1 MGYEFK
7 LNKNVILII
16 LFLFLFGIVLQLSR
30 SNFLLRLNIGN
41 EHVNNEVTK
50 QTSALSAK
58 EAKQFKQDQTLVV
71 FDPDDDQNES
81 IPIKDNL
88 LKTLDYMQKVHKEIP
103 VAELS
108 KDWKDYQN
116 IIITFPSLDKVSD
129 INILTDYASNGGKVF
144 FAIRPELTD
153 GFYAIYQKLGIYEY
167 GNEFEDAKGIKM
179 NSDLLLKAN
188 NLKISEDF
196 IINSSLPVHIK
207 GTCKLLA
214 SSKEGIP
221 LLWSTA
227 YGKGTVMVQNGT
239 MLSDK
244 LNRGLIAGALSYL
257 NDDFIYPIMNSK
269 VVFIDDFPAP
279 FPDNTNKDI
288 YHDYKRNT
296 ATFFRDVW
304 WPDVE
309 QAAKKNDVKYT
320 GVLIETYND
329 RVKAPF
335 KDQIGKENL
344 KIFGRD
350 LIKSGGEIGIHGYNH
365 QSLTL
370 DPKQVK
376 ELGYNAWNSEQDMVE
391 SLKEAKEYF
400 ESLFPNYI
408 LRTYVPPS
416 NVLSEEGKKA
426 IKKAIPS
433 IDILASLYI
442 GDEEKISYTQEF
454 DVNKP
459 FIDLPRLTSDYH
471 YSDTNKWTIANSAT
485 LFGAFSHFIH
495 PDDLLD
501 PERNKG
507 DHWSKLSKQF
517 NQMLSDV
524 KQNYPWMKALTAS
537 KSAEALKSYVDAK
550 VYVAEKHNKI
560 NVYINHFTG
569 SLDFLL
575 RSEKPI
581 KSSKGCKVEKVSS
594 DRYLVQANADKLEI
608 QLGGKQ

>member
-1 MGYEFK
+1 VGYEFK

-16 LFLFLFGIVLQLSR
+16 LFLLLFGIVLQLSR
-30 SNFLLRLNIGN
+30 SNYLLRLNIGN
-41 EHVNNEVTK
+41 EHLNNEVIK

-58 EAKQFKQDQTLVV
+58 EEKQFKQDQILVV
-71 FDPDDDQNES
+71 FDPDDPES
-81 IPIKDNL
+81 LDIKDNQ
-88 LKTLDYMQKVHKEIP
+88 LKTLNYMQKAHKEIS
-103 VAELS
+103 VAELTT
-108 KDWKDYQN
+108 DLKDYRN
-116 IIITFPSLDKVSD
+116 VIITFPSLEKVRD
-129 INILTDYASNGGKVF
+129 ITILTDYVFKGGKVF
-144 FAIRPELTD
+144 FAIRPELND
-153 GFYAIYQKLGIYEY
+153 GFFAIYRKMGIYEL
-167 GNEFEDAKGIKM
+167 GNEFENAIGIKM

-188 NLKISEDF
+188 NLKVREDF
-196 IINSSLPVHIK
+196 IINSSLPVHLDRSC
-207 GTCKLLA
+207 TLFA
-214 SSKEGIP
+214 SSINGIP

-227 YGKGTVMVQNGT
+227 YGEGTIMVQNGT

-279 FPDNTNKDI
+279 FPDDTNTDI
-288 YHDYKRNT
+288 YSDYRRNV

-309 QAAKKNDVKYT
+309 LAAKKNDVKYT
-320 GVLIETYND
+320 GVLIETYNN

-335 KDQIGKENL
+335 EDQVGKENL

-370 DPKQVK
+370 NQEQVE
-376 ELGYNAWNSEQDMVE
+376 ELGYHAWNSEQDMVE

-400 ESLFPNYI
+400 DSLFPNYT

-416 NVLSEEGKKA
+416 NVLSEEGKRA

-442 GDEEKISYTQEF
+442 DDEEKISYIQEF
-454 DVNKP
+454 EVNKT
-459 FIDLPRLTSDYH
+459 FIELPRLTSDYH

-485 LFGAFSHFIH
+485 LFGSFSHFIH

-501 PERNKG
+501 PDRNKG
-507 DHWSKLSKQF
+507 DNWSELSKQF

-524 KQNYPWMKALTAS
+524 LQNYPWMKAMTAS
-537 KSAEALKSYVDAK
+537 ESAESLKNYAGSK
-550 VYVAEKHNKI
+550 VYVTEKQNKI
-560 NVYINHFTG
+560 NVYINHFNG

-581 KSSKGCKVEKVSS
+581 KSAKGCKVEKVSS
-594 DRYLVQANADKLEI
+594 DRYLVHAIANKLEI
-608 QLGGKQ
+608 QLGGKE